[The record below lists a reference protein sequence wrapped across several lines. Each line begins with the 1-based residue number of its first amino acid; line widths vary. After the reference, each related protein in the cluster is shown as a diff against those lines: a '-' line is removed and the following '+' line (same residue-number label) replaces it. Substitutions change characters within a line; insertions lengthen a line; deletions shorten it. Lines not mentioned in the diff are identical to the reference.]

1 MEPQR
6 AAHGDN
12 GHPADRQ
19 WSAACRVDA
28 AGAGKGVV
36 FGLVLCSPMLRA
48 RETCVLDVE
57 VGPEKVEYRLLK
69 GVTAL

>member
-1 MEPQR
+1 
-6 AAHGDN
+6 
-12 GHPADRQ
+12 
-19 WSAACRVDA
+19 
-28 AGAGKGVV
+28 
-36 FGLVLCSPMLRA
+36 MLRA